1 MEINRD
7 NYEEYFLM
15 YVDNELTDAEKVAV
29 LMFVKQNKDL
39 EEEFRRIHYTIS
51 KPDENVELPDKSFL
65 FRRDTSSFI
74 RKDNYEEIFVL
85 YHDHELSAAE
95 VQATDDFL
103 AENRELNNEFE
114 LIGIARLTPEQ
125 AMVFPGKKALYR
137 SEKNGRV
144 APLFWRLLAAAVFI
158 GCGLWILGEM
168 FLRPKT
174 SVHLQAMTVH
184 PKSRPS
190 TVATAAADQNKRTQP
205 LATAMVPVRKKAS
218 SSVAF
223 MKKAA
228 AKTPALQED
237 VAVSKIAE
245 GSIHQMT
252 VSTQPGEITAL
263 EKSEIKSLTA
273 GAVRSSTAI
282 DPAKALTRTVA
293 VSNEEGPA
301 SNVDAKTASYVA
313 TDDNQNY
320 VFYNVTTTEFRKTK
334 VGGLFKKIKRVIA
347 RTNPIGRLIA
357 GNDRQLATKS

>member
-103 AENRELNNEFE
+103 AENRELKNEFE

-190 TVATAAADQNKRTQP
+190 TVAKAAADQNKRTQP

-282 DPAKALTRTVA
+282 DPAKTLTRTVA
-293 VSNEEGPA
+293 VSNEKGPA